1 MTLNIIFDL
10 VILIIIGA
18 GIVMG
23 VARGFIET
31 VAKPVRI
38 IASFGIAFGL
48 CRPAGEIYLQPI
60 FQKPLEEKMSAFLHE
75 KCASITAESAA
86 EDLPGILKLVAKIFK
101 VDIGQTAN
109 EAANSVIDSIVNS
122 LAEPIASLGAVI
134 CAFFILLIAA
144 NIVCFILLKI
154 IDAILNF
161 GPLEVLNKIIGCV
174 FGAVFAFLLAW
185 TLTAGFDYVSTLD
198 TFSDVAMIQEFTG
211 GPIYRLVRS
220 INPIDLLFQI

>member
-18 GIVMG
+18 GIVLG
-23 VARGFIET
+23 IARGFIDT
-31 VAKPVRI
+31 VAKPIRI
-38 IASFGIAFGL
+38 IASLGIAFGL

-86 EDLPGILKLVAKIFK
+86 DELPGILKLVAKIFN

-109 EAANSVIDSIVNS
+109 EAANSVIESIVNS
-122 LAEPIASLGAVI
+122 LAEPIANLGAVV
-134 CAFFILLIAA
+134 CAFFILLIVA
-144 NIVCFILLKI
+144 NILCFILLKI

-161 GPLEVLNKIIGCV
+161 GPLEVVNKIIGCV
-174 FGAVFAFLLAW
+174 FGALFAFLLAW
-185 TLTAGFDYVSTLD
+185 TLTAGFDYVTTLEA
-198 TFSDVAMIQEFTG
+198 FSDSELIQEFTG